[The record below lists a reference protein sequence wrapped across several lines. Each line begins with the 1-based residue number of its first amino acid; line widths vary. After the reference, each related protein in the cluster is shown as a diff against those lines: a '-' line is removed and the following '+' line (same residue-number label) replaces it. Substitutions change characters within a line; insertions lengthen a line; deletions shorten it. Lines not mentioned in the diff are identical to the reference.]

1 MPAAKMLSL
10 KRFLNGSEEEH
21 ALRRVVS
28 LLLEKIGSAAVEGD
42 SSEHAAFCTEMN
54 QLRERAEGEA
64 TPEHLLITTG
74 SVVQAMENYNRRT
87 TALLRR
93 QGGEL
98 QSIVSMIAE
107 TAVKIGGENTLSAQ
121 RLQEIGNRFERAGAL
136 DDLQALKAHLGDCLS
151 SFREETRR
159 QKAESD
165 TTIQSLQQ
173 EIERRSIAAR
183 AANVADLDPVTGLL
197 RNMAA
202 LRAMQDASQSGKRY
216 YIAVMV
222 VKGVQAVNAR
232 FGFGVGD
239 RMLRAFKENVE
250 KRLPRTDK
258 LFRWEGPAIIVLLDR
273 KDPLEQVR
281 AEIRRMLD
289 TQMEEAFQQDGRSV
303 MIPIS
308 AAWLVSVLMPP
319 VATAVKAIQSFI
331 ATQGCLDTS
340 A

>member
-1 MPAAKMLSL
+1 MLSL
-10 KRFLNGSEEEH
+10 KRFLNVSEEEH
-21 ALRRVVS
+21 TLRRVVS
-28 LLLEKIGSAAVEGD
+28 LLLEKIGSGAVEGD
-42 SSEHAAFCTEMN
+42 SLEYRDFRSEMT
-54 QLRERAEGEA
+54 QLSERAASEA
-64 TPEHLLITTG
+64 TPELLLVTAG
-74 SVVQAMENYNRRT
+74 SVVQSMESHNRRIS
-87 TALLRR
+87 ALLRR

-107 TAVKIGGENTLSAQ
+107 TAVKIGGENTRAAQ

-136 DDLQALKAHLGDCLS
+136 DDLQALKTHLGDCLN
-151 SFREETRR
+151 SFREEARR
-159 QKAESD
+159 QKSESD
-165 TTIQSLQQ
+165 TAIQSLQQ
-173 EIERRSIAAR
+173 EIERRSVTAG
-183 AANVADLDPVTGLL
+183 AANVVDLDPVTGLP
-197 RNMAA
+197 RHTAA
-202 LRAMQDASQSGKRY
+202 LRAMDEAVQSGKRM

-222 VKGVQAVNAR
+222 VKGVQSVNAR
-232 FGFGVGD
+232 FGFGIGD

-289 TQMEEAFQQDGRSV
+289 RQLEEAFHTDGRSV

-308 AAWLVSVLMPP
+308 AAWLVSALMPP

-331 ATQGCLDTS
+331 ATQGCHDAS